1 MNFLT
6 DTHALLWH
14 FTDSPKIS
22 EKAKNI
28 FDKCERGE
36 CIIFIPSIVIAECL
50 SIFDKKKIIFDF
62 KNLFN
67 RITKSENYII
77 LPLDYIVLL
86 KMVETKEVFELHD
99 KIIVATTKMMEVPLI
114 TKDSFLRDL
123 KTITTIW

>member
-22 EKAKNI
+22 PKAKTI
-28 FDKCERGE
+28 FAKCEKGD

-62 KNLFN
+62 KALFN
-67 RITKSENYII
+67 SIRKSENYVII
-77 LPLDYIVLL
+77 PLNHKVLL
-86 KMVETKEVFELHD
+86 QMIDAKEVSELHD
-99 KIIVATTKMMEVPLI
+99 KIIVATARLLDATLI
-114 TKDSFLRDL
+114 TKDALLRGINNL
-123 KTITTIW
+123 KIIW